1 MPIFRLQNDQ
11 LIALDTTRFDQH
23 AIYERNHLQQVLKK
37 HIDVLHPD
45 ILIVAEEFGD
55 WDESR
60 RRIDLLAIDKEARLV
75 VIELKR
81 TEDGGH
87 MELQAIRYAAMVST
101 LTFERLVGIFSDYIE
116 ANGLEIEARE
126 KLLDFLQWSEPDEDS
141 FAQDVRV
148 ILASADF
155 SKELTTSV
163 LWLNDNGLDITCIR
177 MKPYVYGNELL
188 IDIQSVIPVPEAS
201 DYQIKIKEKR
211 QRERTARTTTNDR
224 TRFDLSVDGMVFPE
238 LSKRWLVYRVVKA
251 CIDQGVKPSQI
262 NEVISNLPNHARNA
276 FQVFSGVLN
285 DDDVKAKF
293 NELDTG
299 GQIHRSRRFFSQPG
313 EFFHENEKTYV
324 LTNQWGTGALE
335 TVDTLISAFCDARIS
350 YSKSLS

>member
-1 MPIFRLQNDQ
+1 MPIFRLDNDQ
-11 LIALDTTRFDQH
+11 LTALEKTRFDQH
-23 AIYERNHLQQVLKK
+23 AVYERRHLQQILKK
-37 HIDVLHPD
+37 QIDVLLPD
-45 ILIVAEEFGD
+45 LLIVAEEFGD
-55 WDESR
+55 WEESR

-116 ANGLEIEARE
+116 ANGLEFEARE
-126 KLLDFLQWSEPDEDS
+126 KLLDFLEWSEPDEDS
-141 FAQDVRV
+141 FAQDVKI

-163 LWLNDNGLDITCIR
+163 LWLNDNGLDITCVR
-177 MKPYVYGNELL
+177 MQPYVFDNELL
-188 IDIQSVIPVPEAS
+188 VDIQSVIPVPEAT

-211 QRERTARTTTNDR
+211 QRERTARTTSNDR
-224 TRFDLSVDGMVFPE
+224 TRYDLSVDEMAYPD

-251 CIDQGVKPSQI
+251 CTDNGIMPSQI
-262 NEVISNLPNHARNA
+262 HNVISNLPNYSRNA
-276 FQVFSGVLN
+276 FKVFDGTLSNEEVQ
-285 DDDVKAKF
+285 AKF
-293 NELDTG
+293 DELDTG

-313 EFFHENEKTYV
+313 EFFHEDGKTYV

-335 TVDTLISAFCDARIS
+335 TVDALISAFGEGRIT
-350 YSKSLS
+350 YTKSSG

>member
-1 MPIFRLQNDQ
+1 MPIFRLHNDQ
-11 LIALDTTRFDQH
+11 LTALETTRFDQH
-23 AIYERNHLQQVLKK
+23 AVYERNHLQQMLKK
-37 HIDVLHPD
+37 QIDVLYPD

-60 RRIDLLAIDKEARLV
+60 RRIDLLAIDKEARLI

-116 ANGLEIEARE
+116 ANGLEVEARE

-141 FAQDVRV
+141 FAQDVRI

-177 MKPYVYGNELL
+177 MQPYVYGNELL

-224 TRFDLSVDGMVFPE
+224 TRFDLSVDGVVFPE
-238 LSKRWLVYRVVKA
+238 LSKRWLVYRVVKT
-251 CIDQGVKPSQI
+251 CIERGVKPSQI
-262 NEVISNLPNHARNA
+262 NEVISNLPNHSRNA
-276 FQVFSGVLN
+276 FQVFNGILS
-285 DDDVKAKF
+285 DEDIQAKF

-313 EFFHENEKTYV
+313 EFFHEDEKTYV

-335 TVDTLISAFCDARIS
+335 TVDTLISTFCDARIS
-350 YSKSLS
+350 YSKSLG

>member
-1 MPIFRLQNDQ
+1 MPIFRLHNDQ
-11 LIALDTTRFDQH
+11 LTALRTTRFDQH
-23 AIYERNHLQQVLKK
+23 AVYERNHLQQILKK
-37 HIDVLHPD
+37 QIDVLHPD

-81 TEDGGH
+81 TEGGGH

-101 LTFERLVGIFSDYIE
+101 LTFDRLVGIFGDYID
-116 ANGLEIEARE
+116 ANGLEFEARE
-126 KLLDFLQWSEPDEDS
+126 KLLDFLEWNEPDEDS

-177 MKPYVYGNELL
+177 MQPYVYDNELL

-211 QRERTARTTTNDR
+211 QRERTARTTSNDR
-224 TRFDLSVDGMVFPE
+224 TVYDLSVDGVAYPE
-238 LSKRWLVYRVVKA
+238 LSMVYRVVKA
-251 CIDQGVKPSQI
+251 CIDEGTKPSQI
-262 NEVISNLPNHARNA
+262 HHVISNLPNHSRNA
-276 FQVFSGVLN
+276 FHVFDGELSN
-285 DDDVKAKF
+285 EDVQDKF
-293 NELDTG
+293 NELDAG

-313 EFFHENEKTYV
+313 EFFHEDGKTYV
-324 LTNQWGTGALE
+324 LTNQWGTGSIE
-335 TVDTLISAFCDARIS
+335 TVDALINAFGDGRIT
-350 YSKSLS
+350 YTKSVD